1 MHLVNVPT
9 RLRQLGIIPVVSL
22 ERVESAIPLAEALLN
37 GGLPCAE
44 ITFRTAAAEAAIR
57 AISKAFPEI
66 LLGAGTV
73 LTEEQIER
81 AVAAGAKF
89 IVAPGFSASV
99 VNYCVEHHL
108 PVFPGVCTPTDIQ
121 AALEAG
127 LTMLKFFPADAFG
140 GLKTLKALSAPFP
153 SVEFIP
159 TGGISAANL
168 AEYLS
173 FKKVLACGGSWMVK
187 NELIND
193 GNFAEIKRLTE
204 EAMAVKRQ
212 ARGEG

>member
-1 MHLVNVPT
+1 MHLVNVPA
-9 RLRQLGIIPVVSL
+9 RLRQLGVIPVVSL

-44 ITFRTAAAEAAIR
+44 ITFRTTAAEPAIR

-66 LLGAGTV
+66 LVGAGTV

-81 AVAAGAKF
+81 AIAAGAKF
-89 IVAPGFSASV
+89 IVSPGFSPAV
-99 VNYCVEHHL
+99 VNFCQERHI
-108 PVFPGVCTPTDIQ
+108 PIFPGVCTPTDIQ
-121 AALEAG
+121 IALEANV
-127 LTMLKFFPADAFG
+127 TMLKFFPADAFG

-153 SVEFIP
+153 NVEFIP
-159 TGGISAANL
+159 TGGVTAANL
-168 AEYLS
+168 EEYLS

-193 GNFAEIKRLTE
+193 GNFAEITRLTA
-204 EAMAVKRQ
+204 EAIALKRK
-212 ARGEG
+212 ARGE

>member
-1 MHLVNVPT
+1 MHLVNVPA

-22 ERVESAIPLAEALLN
+22 ERVESAISVAEALLN

-44 ITFRTAAAEAAIR
+44 ITFRTTVAEPAIR

-66 LLGAGTV
+66 LVGAGTV

-89 IVAPGFSASV
+89 IVSPGFSPVV
-99 VNYCVEHHL
+99 VNFCQERHI

-121 AALEAG
+121 LALEAG

-140 GLKTLKALSAPFP
+140 GLKTLKALSASFP

-159 TGGISAANL
+159 TGGITAANL

-187 NELIND
+187 SELINE
-193 GNFAEIKRLTE
+193 GNFAEITRLTA
-204 EAMAVKRQ
+204 EAVAIKLKM
-212 ARGEG
+212 

>member
-1 MHLVNVPT
+1 MHLVNVPA
-9 RLRQLGIIPVVSL
+9 RLRQLGVIPVVSL

-44 ITFRTAAAEAAIR
+44 ITFRTTAAEPAIR

-66 LLGAGTV
+66 LVGAGTV

-81 AVAAGAKF
+81 AIAAGAKF
-89 IVAPGFSASV
+89 IVSPGFSPVV
-99 VNYCVEHHL
+99 VNFCQERHI
-108 PVFPGVCTPTDIQ
+108 PIFPGVCTPTDIQ
-121 AALEAG
+121 IALEANV
-127 LTMLKFFPADAFG
+127 TMLKFFPADAFG

-153 SVEFIP
+153 NVEFIP
-159 TGGISAANL
+159 TGGVTAANL
-168 AEYLS
+168 EEYLS

-193 GNFAEIKRLTE
+193 GNFAEITRLTA
-204 EAMAVKRQ
+204 EAIALKRK
-212 ARGEG
+212 ARGE

>member
-1 MHLVNVPT
+1 MHLVNVPA

-22 ERVESAIPLAEALLN
+22 ERAESAIPLAEALLN

-44 ITFRTAAAEAAIR
+44 ITFRTTAAEAAIR

-66 LLGAGTV
+66 LVGAGTV

-81 AVAAGAKF
+81 AIAAGAKF
-89 IVAPGFSASV
+89 MVSPGFSPAV
-99 VNYCVEHHL
+99 VNFCQERHI
-108 PVFPGVCTPTDIQ
+108 PIFPGVCTPTDIQ
-121 AALEAG
+121 IALEAN

-153 SVEFIP
+153 HVEFIP
-159 TGGISAANL
+159 TGGITAANL
-168 AEYLS
+168 EEYLN

-193 GNFAEIKRLTE
+193 GNFTEITRLTA
-204 EAMAVKRQ
+204 EAIALKRK
-212 ARGEG
+212 ARGE